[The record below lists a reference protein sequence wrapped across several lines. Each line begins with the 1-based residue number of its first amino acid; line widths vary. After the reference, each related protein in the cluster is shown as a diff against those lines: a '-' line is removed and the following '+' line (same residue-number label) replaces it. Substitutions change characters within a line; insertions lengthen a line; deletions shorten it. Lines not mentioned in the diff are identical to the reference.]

1 MPFGRLCIFER
12 NSCTLKRCSLSL
24 IQIEKAAIQ
33 GHLKTFFRLPSA
45 FSPQIYHP
53 GYLYLIQYF
62 WSNIQIMN
70 IMSFAQMEF
79 VFILPKVSN
88 TQMLRT
94 FYLMYVFQ
102 KGGIQRLKIDIYAN
116 FIFWYS
122 KFFKGKNLIWN
133 SC

>member
-1 MPFGRLCIFER
+1 M
-12 NSCTLKRCSLSL
+12 LKRCSLSL

-33 GHLKTFFRLPSA
+33 GHLKTFFSDYLA
-45 FSPQIYHP
+45 HFSPQIYHP

-116 FIFWYS
+116 FIF
-122 KFFKGKNLIWN
+122 
-133 SC
+133 